1 MPVTLKFTVENPES
15 QFRIVTEDGTIV
27 HFCHEDCP
35 DEKKIGDGE
44 WVQQYTLS
52 DADAEKMAVHVR
64 GGRLEIVEPVTTK
77 KKKDPTA
84 E

>member
-1 MPVTLKFTVENPES
+1 MPVTLKFTEENKES
-15 QFRIVTEDGTIV
+15 QFRIVTEDGTMV

-35 DEKKIGDGE
+35 EEQKIGDGE
-44 WVQQYTLS
+44 FVQEYKLS

-64 GGRLEIVEPVTTK
+64 GGRLAVVETATK
-77 KKKDPTA
+77 KKKDPTT